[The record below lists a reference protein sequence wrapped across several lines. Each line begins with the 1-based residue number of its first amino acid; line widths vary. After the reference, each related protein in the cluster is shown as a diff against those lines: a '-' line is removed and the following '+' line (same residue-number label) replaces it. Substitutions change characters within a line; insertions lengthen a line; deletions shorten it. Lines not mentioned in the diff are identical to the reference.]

1 MDSCIVTVE
10 LPILAGM
17 ILHCGEALID
27 FIPVLDSNGNNAYKP
42 APGGS
47 PYNSSIASAR
57 LGARAVFLGR
67 VSRDFFGDQ
76 LISNLEK
83 NGVDTSHTVRTD
95 QPSTLAFVKKTPNGE
110 ARYAFFVTD
119 AADRGLVPED
129 IPDPLPPELNCIQ
142 FGSISLIPDP
152 VSSTILDLVERESQ
166 RLVISFDPNIRTVL
180 VEDEADYRRRV
191 ERAFSA
197 ATIIK
202 ISDEDLDWVD
212 PGVDVREAAAKLL
225 SDRTKLVV
233 VTLGAEG
240 AFAVTPRGTYSVS
253 GVETEVSDTVGAGD
267 SFHSALLAWL
277 SRKKK
282 LTLEAVGELE
292 KEDVEAMLSFAAR
305 VASKTC
311 SRPGADPPYLREVAE

>member
-1 MDSCIVTVE
+1 
-10 LPILAGM
+10 M

-27 FIPVLDSNGNNAYKP
+27 FIPVLDSDGNNAYKP

-76 LISNLEK
+76 LVSNLEK
-83 NGVDTSHTVRTD
+83 NGVDTGHIIRTN
-95 QPSTLAFVKKTPNGE
+95 QPSTLAFVKKTPTGE

-119 AADRGLVPED
+119 AADRGFVPED
-129 IPDPLPPELNCIQ
+129 IPEPLPADLSCIV

-152 VSSTILDLVERESQ
+152 VSSTVLDLVEREAD
-166 RLVISFDPNIRTVL
+166 RLVISFDPNVRTVL
-180 VEDEADYRRRV
+180 LEDEEDYRRRV
-191 ERAFSA
+191 ERAFAA
-197 ATIIK
+197 ATIVK
-202 ISDEDLDWVD
+202 ISDEDLGWVN
-212 PGVDVREAAAKLL
+212 PGVDLQKAAEGLL
-225 SDRTKLVV
+225 GDRTKLVV

-240 AFAVTPRGTYSVS
+240 AFAITPRGVSSVG
-253 GVETEVSDTVGAGD
+253 GVKTEVSDTVGAGD

-282 LTLEAVGELE
+282 LTLEGVGALE
-292 KEDVEAMLSFAAR
+292 KEEVEAMLGFAAR
-305 VASKTC
+305 VAAKTC
-311 SRPGADPPYLREVAE
+311 SRPGADPPYLREVAD